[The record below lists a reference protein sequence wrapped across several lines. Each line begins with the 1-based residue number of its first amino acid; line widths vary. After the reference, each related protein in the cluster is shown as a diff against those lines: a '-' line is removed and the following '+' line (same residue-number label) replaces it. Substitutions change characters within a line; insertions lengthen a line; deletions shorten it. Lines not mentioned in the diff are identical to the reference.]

1 MLTAY
6 ERSRL
11 DEALACMRVG
21 LCPRNLEELAQIF
34 ERCLDENSKVTPCK
48 TQKSSKKESQNLGFY
63 ILDGMVCAHPRLKG
77 LTRSQL
83 IEVCRTIN
91 CWGWH
96 PLMGNKPPFW
106 EELPDYQRAAGD
118 YFTITKADVLVPYS
132 AALRALGVTHW
143 DTL

>member
-1 MLTAY
+1 MLTPY

-11 DEALACMRVG
+11 DEALDCMRVG

-34 ERCLDENSKVTPCK
+34 ERCLEEASQVTPRK
-48 TQKSSKKESQNLGFY
+48 AQKSAKKESQNY
-63 ILDGMVCAHPRLKG
+63 ILDGMVCAHSKLKG

-96 PLMGNKPPFW
+96 PLMGDRPSCW
-106 EELPDYQRAAGD
+106 EELPDYQRAVGD
-118 YFTITKADVLVPYS
+118 HFTITKADILVPYS
-132 AALRALGVTHW
+132 AALRELGVTHW